1 MNKVGWGSIS
11 DVDFMGWILFLD
23 STLQASQIVSD
34 NRDWSIF
41 CIYKKYS
48 LRITIFYH
56 FCYHNAMFLKNV
68 CFFRFLYNTI
78 MVFIFINNPEN
89 WSDTA
94 TIYHKYS
101 IFSTSFFEYTTMCLC
116 SPPRFKEKIGFQKK
130 PW

>member
-1 MNKVGWGSIS
+1 MDGDQSPI
-11 DVDFMGWILFLD
+11 WILCIEYYFWIPLYG
-23 STLQASQIVSD
+23 LPKIVSD

-48 LRITIFYH
+48 LRITIIYH
-56 FCYHNAMFLKNV
+56 FCYHNLIFLKSL

-116 SPPRFKEKIGFQKK
+116 CPPRFKEKIGFQKK

>member
-1 MNKVGWGSIS
+1 
-11 DVDFMGWILFLD
+11 
-23 STLQASQIVSD
+23 
-34 NRDWSIF
+34 
-41 CIYKKYS
+41 
-48 LRITIFYH
+48 
-56 FCYHNAMFLKNV
+56 
-68 CFFRFLYNTI
+68 

-116 SPPRFKEKIGFQKK
+116 SPPRFKEKMGFQKK